1 MGRIGP
7 GEMALLAILLVLL
20 FGSGRISDL
29 GKGLADGIKN
39 FRRGLKDDDVP
50 PEPPKQINASAE
62 VKPHSEQTSQN
73 KA

>member
-1 MGRIGP
+1 M
-7 GEMALLAILLVLL
+7 GEMALLAVLLILL

-39 FRRGLKDDDVP
+39 FRRGLKDDETP
-50 PEPPKQINASAE
+50 PEPPKQINGASD
-62 VKPHSEQTSQN
+62 VKTHTDQTSQN